1 MAIPDFQSLMLPL
14 LTFSADQ
21 KEHLKREAVEVLA
34 TQFKLSDEEKSKLLP
49 SGKQAVFENR
59 IGWANSF
66 LKQAGLLEY
75 PRRGYIKVTHRGLE
89 VLKQQPKFINN
100 KFLEQFPEFVQFRNN
115 SKEGIDQPILSNDVA
130 EKTPEELLESGYR
143 TLRVSLANDLLQQ
156 IKACTPYFFEKLVVE
171 LLVKMGYGG
180 SIEDAGRVIGK
191 SGDEGIDGII
201 NEDKLGL
208 DVIYLQAKK
217 WEGSVSR
224 PEIQKFAGALLGQK
238 AKKGVFITTSSFT
251 REARDFAAKVDSKI
265 VLIDGDML
273 VQLMMD
279 HGLGV
284 STSAIYEIKRIDSDY
299 FTED

>member
-265 VLIDGDML
+265 LIDGDML

>member
-1 MAIPDFQSLMLPL
+1 MTIPDFQSLMLPL
-14 LTFSADQ
+14 LKFSSDQ
-21 KEHLKREAVEVLA
+21 KDHLTREAVDVLA
-34 TQFKLSDEEKSKLLP
+34 LHFNLTEEERNQLLP
-49 SGKQAVFENR
+49 SGSQAIFVNR
-59 IGWANSF
+59 VGWAKSY

-75 PRRGYIKVTHRGLE
+75 PRRGYSNITGRGLE
-89 VLKQQPKFINN
+89 VLKQQPGSINI
-100 KFLEQFPEFVQFRNN
+100 KFLEQFPEFMQSRHGDNGSV
-115 SKEGIDQPILSNDVA
+115 DQPTVVGVG
-130 EKTPEELLESGYR
+130 EKTPEELLEAGYR
-143 TLRVSLANDLLQQ
+143 TLRNNLANELLLQ
-156 IKACTPYFFEKLVVE
+156 IKVCSPYFFEKLVVE

-238 AKKGVFITTSSFT
+238 AKKGVFITTSTFT
-251 REARDFAAKVDSKI
+251 KEAREFAAKVDSKI

-273 VQLMMD
+273 AQLMMD

>member
-14 LTFSADQ
+14 LKFSSDQ
-21 KEHLKREAVEVLA
+21 KDHLTREAVDALA
-34 TQFKLSDEEKSKLLP
+34 LHFNLSDEEKNQLLP
-49 SGKQAVFENR
+49 SGTQAVFVNR
-59 IGWANSF
+59 VGWAKSY

-75 PRRGYIKVTHRGLE
+75 PRRGYSNITSRGLE
-89 VLKQQPKFINN
+89 VLKQQPAFINI
-100 KFLEQFPEFVQFRNN
+100 KFLEQFPEFMQSRN
-115 SKEGIDQPILSNDVA
+115 SGKEGIDQPIVTNDVA
-130 EKTPEELLESGYR
+130 EKTPEELLEAGYK
-143 TLRVSLANDLLQQ
+143 TLRASLANELLQQ

-238 AKKGVFITTSSFT
+238 AKKGVFITTSAFT
-251 REARDFAAKVDSKI
+251 KEAREFAAKVDSKI

-273 VQLMMD
+273 AQLMMD

-284 STSAIYEIKRIDSDY
+284 STAAIYEIKRIDSDY

>member
-1 MAIPDFQSLMLPL
+1 MAIPDFQRLLLPL
-14 LTFSADQ
+14 LRHCADG
-21 KEHLKREAVEVLA
+21 KEHSKRDAVPALA
-34 TQFKLSDEEKSKLLP
+34 QELHLTDDELAELLP
-49 SGKQAVFENR
+49 TGRQGRFDNR
-59 IGWANSF
+59 VGWAKAH
-66 LKQAGLLEY
+66 LKQAGLLEITGRGVFRIS
-75 PRRGYIKVTHRGLE
+75 PRGSQ
-89 VLKQQPKFINN
+89 VLKENPALIDM
-100 KFLEQFPEFVQFRNN
+100 KFLEQFPEYVAFRSGNRQKDESPVPESIN
-115 SKEGIDQPILSNDVA
+115 QEA
-130 EKTPEELLESGYR
+130 TPEELLEAGYR
-143 TLRVSLANDLLQQ
+143 SLRSNLANELLHQ
-156 IKACTPYFFEKLVVE
+156 IKACSPYFFEKLVVE

-180 SIEDAGRVIGK
+180 SIEDAGQVIGK

-201 NEDKLGL
+201 NEDRLGL

-238 AKKGVFITTSSFT
+238 ARKGVFITTSSFT

-265 VLIDGDML
+265 VLIDGEML
-273 VQLMMD
+273 AQLMMD

>member
-251 REARDFAAKVDSKI
+251 R
-265 VLIDGDML
+265 G
-273 VQLMMD
+273 
-279 HGLGV
+279 
-284 STSAIYEIKRIDSDY
+284 STGFCRQGG
-299 FTED
+299 